1 MEKGRLAEL
10 LTELLAETLQRDRRA
25 LTELADKHPV
35 IGEVRGTGVFWALE
49 LVADAGTR
57 APLPGTEIAYA
68 KSELVAR
75 GVLPF
80 TVDNRIHV
88 VPPCVVTADEVA
100 TAVTAYDEVLT
111 LLDGRL

>member
-1 MEKGRLAEL
+1 MEDEGIVANAKRIGAEELGPALA
-10 LTELLAETLQRDRRA
+10 A
-25 LTELADKHPV
+25 LGEKHPV
-35 IGEVRGTGVFWALE
+35 VGEVRGTGVFWALE
-49 LVADAGTR
+49 LVADAETR
-57 APLPGTEIAYA
+57 APLPGSEIAFA
-68 KSELVAR
+68 KAELIAR

-100 TAVTAYDEVLT
+100 QAITAYDDVLT